1 MSIPTNSLRHSI
13 RHLPQ
18 QMPEVLQAIESRVA
32 HTCRALQLDGINQV
46 ILTGSG
52 DSYIAA
58 MGAAP
63 AWRAWTGLP
72 VTALNAMDAARYLFP
87 LSWGCSRQHTLLIC
101 VSHSGEAAR
110 VIEAAQRARAAGVST
125 LALSANPD
133 SRLASACA
141 AMLNVAAIDSASAPG
156 TLSYCASLL
165 GLYLLAL
172 EHARRRPE
180 AATEHATVKRS
191 LTELPSLM
199 ARVLLDC
206 ESVGASCSEA
216 WSEYA
221 RADLLGSGPA
231 CAAAA
236 YGAAKL
242 IEASGV
248 HAMAQDI
255 EEFFHLNYFMAE
267 PSSLPT
273 VVFAPTSA
281 ASASRAAELLVV
293 LGELERPVLW
303 ISDAPA
309 RQATAFALTLPA
321 LEELLLPLLA
331 MVPAALLAAAWAD
344 RIGSE
349 YYRGQRGRWSSSRS
363 AALVRNSLIIPGI
376 EED

>member
-1 MSIPTNSLRHSI
+1 
-13 RHLPQ
+13 
-18 QMPEVLQAIESRVA
+18 MPELLQAIESQVA
-32 HTCRALQLDGINQV
+32 HTSRVIQLDGIDQV

-58 MGAAP
+58 LGAAP

-72 VTALNAMDAARYLFP
+72 VTALNAMEAARYLFP
-87 LSWGCSRQHTLLIC
+87 LSWRRSRQSTLLIC

-110 VIEAAQRARAAGVST
+110 VIEAAQRARAAGIST

-165 GLYLLAL
+165 GLYMMAL
-172 EHARRRPE
+172 ELAGRTPE
-180 AATEHATVKRS
+180 SAAVRAAVKRT
-191 LTELPSLM
+191 LTELPALM
-199 ARVLLDC
+199 ARALLDC
-206 ESVGASCSEA
+206 ESVSASCSEA
-216 WSEYA
+216 WSGYA

-231 CAAAA
+231 AAAAA

-242 IEASGV
+242 IEASGI
-248 HAMAQDI
+248 HAVAQDI

-273 VVFAPTSA
+273 VVFAPKSA
-281 ASASRAAELLVV
+281 ASASRAAELLAA
-293 LGELERPVLW
+293 LGELGRPVLS

-309 RQATAFALTLPA
+309 RQATAFSVTLPA
-321 LEELLLPLLA
+321 IDELLLPLLA

-344 RIGSE
+344 RLGSE
-349 YYRGQRGRWSSSRS
+349 YYRGQRGHWSSSRG
-363 AALVRNSLIIPGI
+363 AALVRNSRIIPGI